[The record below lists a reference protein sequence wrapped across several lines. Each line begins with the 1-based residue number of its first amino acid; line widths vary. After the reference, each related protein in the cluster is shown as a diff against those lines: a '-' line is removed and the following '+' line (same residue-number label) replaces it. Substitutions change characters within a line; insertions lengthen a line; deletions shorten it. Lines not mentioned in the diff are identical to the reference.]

1 MRKPF
6 SIGILSLFEI
16 RGLEFGFSFLKFFW
30 FRFGRAKES
39 WCALLLSWLF
49 FIPFHAFA
57 AVEINPG
64 QWEIGGLPG
73 QRLEGNRVN
82 FDKAAVFTSRSVFLD
97 LHKNKTVSLLFSELE
112 GVFLIKIEMECFF
125 QNRSEKVI
133 EFATLSPGKGPQ
145 RVRFDFTNKTSWNGI
160 GKNVEIKL
168 IGKQAQAVP
177 PRLTLEPSAFFTRL
191 AIFAENWI
199 RPVQLRGL
207 AANLF
212 RWPEFSGVP
221 TTIVLGA
228 LWLAGFFV
236 LLLLPRFKDRQRL
249 AKAAVIWS
257 LALWITIDLSQKWAA
272 WGTLERVRAMN
283 GHFSDALGFLESD
296 ARALSAIL
304 KKNGVKRLNFL
315 GSGENR
321 AYLRFA
327 LLPARL
333 EPELS
338 PERTV
343 VCERGLDPM
352 ISKDLLTIGG
362 RVILQSPAEM
372 EGTDLFAVYS
382 GDPP

>member
-1 MRKPF
+1 M
-6 SIGILSLFEI
+6 
-16 RGLEFGFSFLKFFW
+16 
-30 FRFGRAKES
+30 
-39 WCALLLSWLF
+39 LF
-49 FIPFHAFA
+49 FPFHAFA
-57 AVEINPG
+57 ATEILPG

-73 QRLEGNRVN
+73 QRLEGNRVY

-97 LHKNKTVSLLFSELE
+97 LHKNKTASILFPELE
-112 GVFLIKIEMECFF
+112 GVFLLKIEVECFF

-133 EFATLSPGKGPQ
+133 EFATLSPGKGLQ
-145 RVRFDFTNKTSWNGI
+145 RVRFDFTNKASWNGV
-160 GKNVEIKL
+160 GKNVELKL

-177 PRLTLEPSAFFTRL
+177 PRLTLESSTLSTRL

-199 RPVQLRGL
+199 RPVQLKGL
-207 AANLF
+207 VTNLF
-212 RWPEFSGVP
+212 RWPEFSDIP
-221 TTIVLGA
+221 TTIALAA

-236 LLLLPRFKDRQRL
+236 LLLLPRYKDRQRL
-249 AKAAVIWS
+249 AKAVVIWS

-315 GSGENR
+315 GSGENS

-327 LLPARL
+327 MLPARL
-333 EPELS
+333 EPESS
-338 PERTV
+338 PERIV
-343 VCERGLDPM
+343 ICERGLDPM

-362 RVILQSPAEM
+362 RVILKSPAEL